1 MGCSS
6 TRLAYL
12 AISMVDYSF
21 LTLLVLIGTLLVV
34 FLFRKR
40 LKAAILAG
48 FLTEGFVALDT
59 MLFRQAEIEVDG
71 KTVTQNVLTP
81 WAAGFL
87 SKAAPILVSEGMKAI
102 KLKVPQNLPVN
113 AAGELDFMAPVL
125 QKLASGKKVKIE
137 DFLPVIMEK
146 AMPYLEGFLGKMADS
161 QGKGG
166 AAKSKESGKIG
177 L

>member
-1 MGCSS
+1 M
-6 TRLAYL
+6 
-12 AISMVDYSF
+12 
-21 LTLLVLIGTLLVV
+21 LL
-34 FLFRKR
+34 RKR

-71 KTVTQNVLTP
+71 KTVTKNVLTP
-81 WAAGFL
+81 WAAGLL
-87 SKAAPILVSEGMKAI
+87 SQAAPILVSEGMKAI
-102 KLKVPQNLPVN
+102 KLKVPANLPVN

-125 QKLASGKKVKIE
+125 QKLASGKKIKIE

-146 AMPYLEGFLGKMADS
+146 AMPMLEGFLGKMGQDTATAGS
-161 QGKGG
+161 ETKNPF
-166 AAKSKESGKIG
+166 